1 MVPASGAAVLVSL
14 YNRQMA
20 DRVKAP
26 RGAPDVLP
34 PDSELLSELEE
45 HARTLFDRYGYRR
58 LDLPV
63 FEHTELFLRTVGE
76 GSDVVVQ
83 KQMYTF
89 PDARGRSL
97 TLRPEGTAGA
107 GRAYVDHRPDKSLG
121 APVRLWYIGP
131 FFRYERPA
139 KGTER
144 QFICAGVE
152 AYGSSSPVIDV
163 EVIALA
169 AQFFEAAHVKPTLLL
184 NTIGCPDDRPA
195 YLDALRKALADHLDD
210 LCDDCHKRY
219 EVNPMRM
226 LDCKVPADRKLVRKH
241 APVIRDHV
249 CAECKEHHMAVERM
263 LESLGIASKDD
274 PYLVRGLDYYTRTV
288 FEFVVDGVPTLGAGG
303 RYDLLLEQLGGPA
316 TPAVGFAL
324 GLSRTMVAIG
334 EREPAWHPDVHVI
347 WLGDVLPEIALA
359 TAMDLRAAGLRVTV
373 SEDARSMRSQ
383 LNEANRLNAA
393 RVVILGPDE
402 VSRSVAK
409 VKDMSSGDEREV
421 AFGDLARELGS

>member
-1 MVPASGAAVLVSL
+1 MP
-14 YNRQMA
+14 

-26 RGAPDVLP
+26 RGAPDLLP

-45 HARTLFDRYGYRR
+45 HARMLFDRYGYRR
-58 LDLPV
+58 LEIPI
-63 FEHTELFLRTVGE
+63 FEHTELFVRTVGE

-107 GRAYVDHRPDKSLG
+107 ARAYIDHRPDKTLG
-121 APVRLWYIGP
+121 SPVRLSYIGP

-139 KGTER
+139 KGTDRE
-144 QFICAGVE
+144 FFCAGVE
-152 AYGSSSPVIDV
+152 AYGSTSPLLDV
-163 EVIALA
+163 EVIVLA
-169 AQFFEAAHVKPTLLL
+169 AQFFEAAGVVPTLLL
-184 NTIGCPDDRPA
+184 NTLGCPNDRPA
-195 YLDALRKALADHLDD
+195 YLEALRKALADHLDD
-210 LCDDCHKRY
+210 LCEDCHKRF

-249 CAECKEHHMAVERM
+249 CAECKEHHIAVERM
-263 LESLGIASKDD
+263 LESLGVSLKDD

-288 FEFVVDGVPTLGAGG
+288 FEFVVDGLPTLGAGG
-303 RYDLLLEQLGGPA
+303 RYDLLIEQLGGPA

-324 GLSRTMVAIG
+324 GLSRTMVALKDG
-334 EREPAWHPDVHVI
+334 EPRARQLDVHVI

-359 TAMDLRAAGLRVTV
+359 TAMDLRKAGLRVTV
-373 SEDARSMRSQ
+373 SDDARSMRSQ
-383 LNEANRLNAA
+383 MNEANRLGAA
-393 RVVILGPDE
+393 RAVILGPDE
-402 VSRSVAK
+402 VSRKVAK
-409 VKDMSSGDEREV
+409 VKDMASGEEREIG
-421 AFGDLARELGS
+421 FGDLVKELAP